1 MAMTPAMESIFANA
15 QQNAASLIE
24 TATLAINAKVNTI
37 EEAEAMI
44 QELSSEAVKFNELL
58 TCIMNAMRQVES
70 GDMQKEEAAGIIAP
84 AVKELKDKCTALK
97 IANVEAPGD
106 DITEDEI
113 ATLRELIIGAKAAA
127 EDRLVAIRLCDDC
140 KVDPEVENELN
151 PPEENGEAFEFDP
164 ATEGISSFIQ
174 KMHAKKVNKAK
185 VTVLMDSLKDKKTDA
200 IVKKVID
207 AMKPALVAGADGL
220 SVIKHDVDEMQKA
233 DGGDASKF
241 EGKLSSFD
249 CVVKTISGV
258 GVGYIPE
265 NPSDGTGLA
274 WIAVPTKDRKGN
286 VISTVITV
294 RTACEYILN
303 PIKESEVTEA
313 MEAYEEIA
321 EEATI
326 LAAQYVNTTEC
337 KTAKALYQNAKKL
350 YSMGSKEKALEYM
363 KKAKSLYESC
373 LKKLLNE
380 SGKFEKAERTDTIKK
395 NSGTSAIRHN
405 VTRTDSLT
413 FAIARSKLETKIDR
427 CTAHILQWTTKAGK
441 ETYQQTLDQL
451 KADREQAK
459 AAKKAA
465 KATENY
471 EMEDNNMIL
480 TDNYDQMLDAA
491 ALEAM
496 DYEEIAEEGTNWD
509 QHKMKKSYSKEV
521 RSLAKEAKKL
531 YRHGKYSE
539 SKVMYTKCV
548 DLCKQFIADVKAIP
562 QEAKDINFGAWMYAL
577 RTMFVAS
584 DSPTETI
591 DRNIELLNKQGKG
604 ELTPADF
611 NKYTQSLISEAS
623 ALAKKYQKLADKAA
637 KGELDSKATESF
649 DYDEFMFACESFMDE
664 LQIELDTDCA
674 MESDGAEDGE
684 TDSPSTLAS
693 RVRGAFAKLRRAFKR
708 GDKQEVEA
716 AKKEADAAA
725 KELADAAEAAPA
737 DKKEKYKKAAK
748 IAGASVAATAAT
760 VGLTMA
766 GTAIYQKAT
775 GKDIDPTILFR
786 LAGQVGSKAVQDVGK
801 KVSGGAQAVANTP
814 GNIINYKKDKAEV
827 ATRKANL
834 IEGGTDAETFDKA
847 ANKNMLHKVQADRR
861 ADAANAKA
869 NKKDI
874 KVAKKNAKKDAKA
887 AMTGVMSSFGL
898 EAYGISSYD
907 VYEVILEALMSAKE
921 TEFESDD
928 AELTASIEAM
938 L

>member
-140 KVDPEVENELN
+140 KVNPEVENELN
-151 PPEENGEAFEFDP
+151 PPEEHGEAFDGDVSMESYSED
-164 ATEGISSFIQ
+164 I
-174 KMHAKKVNKAK
+174 
-185 VTVLMDSLKDKKTDA
+185 A
-200 IVKKVID
+200 IE
-207 AMKPALVAGADGL
+207 AAFL
-220 SVIKHDVDEMQKA
+220 
-233 DGGDASKF
+233 ASK
-241 EGKLSSFD
+241 
-249 CVVKTISGV
+249 
-258 GVGYIPE
+258 
-265 NPSDGTGLA
+265 
-274 WIAVPTKDRKGN
+274 
-286 VISTVITV
+286 
-294 RTACEYILN
+294 
-303 PIKESEVTEA
+303 
-313 MEAYEEIA
+313 
-321 EEATI
+321 
-326 LAAQYVNTTEC
+326 YVNTTEC

-363 KKAKSLYESC
+363 KKAKSLYEGC

-413 FAIARSKLETKIDR
+413 FAIARSKLENKIDR

-496 DYEEIAEEGTNWD
+496 DYEDIAEEGTNWD

-577 RTMFVAS
+577 RTMFIAS

-637 KGELDSKATESF
+637 KGELDSKATES
-649 DYDEFMFACESFMDE
+649 YSELMFACEALMDE
-664 LQIELDTDCA
+664 LEADLAIDSA
-674 MESDGAEDGE
+674 MEAEGE
-684 TDSPSTLAS
+684 ESEGSEKAPSKIAS
-693 RVRGAFAKLRRAFKR
+693 KLRSAFSKLKSAVKR
-708 GDKQEVEA
+708 GDKEA
-716 AKKEADAAA
+716 ADAAA
-725 KELADAAEAAPA
+725 AEVDAAADELDSTEENKEGMSKAAKVGMAAAAAALIATGAVVVGKAMKNKASKSTALADPATAKNPIKQAAKIMAAKAA
-737 DKKEKYKKAAK
+737 DKKAMKAAKPIPTTGTVDGKKVGSSVGKKVAAGAGAAAIAAGAAVGGKKLYDKKKAAK
-748 IAGASVAATAAT
+748 
-760 VGLTMA
+760 
-766 GTAIYQKAT
+766 
-775 GKDIDPTILFR
+775 
-786 LAGQVGSKAVQDVGK
+786 
-801 KVSGGAQAVANTP
+801 
-814 GNIINYKKDKAEV
+814 
-827 ATRKANL
+827 
-834 IEGGTDAETFDKA
+834 
-847 ANKNMLHKVQADRR
+847 
-861 ADAANAKA
+861 DAAE
-869 NKKDI
+869 
-874 KVAKKNAKKDAKA
+874 KVEEA
-887 AMTGVMSSFGL
+887 FGIP
-898 EAYGISSYD
+898 AFD
-907 VYEVILEALMSAKE
+907 VYEVIMESFNTAEVEENSEDSLMSA
-921 TEFESDD
+921 
-928 AELTASIEAM
+928 IEAM
-938 L
+938 M

>member
-37 EEAEAMI
+37 KEAEAMI

-164 ATEGISSFIQ
+164 ATEGIASFIQ
-174 KMHAKKVNKAK
+174 KMHDKKVNKAKITIMKDSFKDKKTETIVKSVVAALKPALIDGNTGLTVIKNEVAEMQKADGGNASKFEGKISSFDFVVKTINGIGVAYLPGDLTTGTGLSMLLVPAKNKKGQIVADTIIPDTAAQAILNPIKESEVTEAMEAFEFDPATEGIASFIQKMHTKKVNKAK
-185 VTVLMDSLKDKKTDA
+185 VTVLMDSLKDKKTDV
-200 IVKKVID
+200 IVKKVVD

-220 SVIKHDVDEMQKA
+220 SAIKRDVDEMQKA
-233 DGGDASKF
+233 DGGDPSKY

-258 GVGYIPE
+258 GVGYIPD
-265 NPSDGTGLA
+265 NPSEGTGLA

-286 VISTVITV
+286 VVGTVITV

-363 KKAKSLYESC
+363 KKAKDLYDKC

-380 SGKFEKAERTDTIKK
+380 SGKFERAERVDPIKK
-395 NSGTSAIRHN
+395 HGGTATIRHN

-413 FAIARSKLETKIDR
+413 FAIARSKLENKIDR

-471 EMEDNNMIL
+471 EMEDN
-480 TDNYDQMLDAA
+480 
-491 ALEAM
+491 
-496 DYEEIAEEGTNWD
+496 
-509 QHKMKKSYSKEV
+509 
-521 RSLAKEAKKL
+521 
-531 YRHGKYSE
+531 
-539 SKVMYTKCV
+539 
-548 DLCKQFIADVKAIP
+548 
-562 QEAKDINFGAWMYAL
+562 
-577 RTMFVAS
+577 TMF
-584 DSPTETI
+584 
-591 DRNIELLNKQGKG
+591 N
-604 ELTPADF
+604 
-611 NKYTQSLISEAS
+611 
-623 ALAKKYQKLADKAA
+623 
-637 KGELDSKATESF
+637 
-649 DYDEFMFACESFMDE
+649 YDEFMFAAESYMDE
-664 LQIELDTDCA
+664 LQLELDTDFA
-674 MESDGAEDGE
+674 MEADGVEDTSE
-684 TDSPSTLAS
+684 APSTIAN
-693 RVRGAFAKLRRAFKR
+693 KLRSALAKFKSAFKR
-708 GDKQEVEA
+708 GDKAAAEEAQKEVEA
-716 AKKEADAAA
+716 AADEMAAAEDGADEKKKSGLSKAAKIGLTAAGTVAAVAGLTAAGIAISQKAKGEKVDIKGGAKAIKQTIGTAMHNFSENQKNAAASRAVGREEAKQAKLEERNRRADQYFIDQTEKGRAAQIAKDNKAAA
-725 KELADAAEAAPA
+725 KYNAQKVKDA
-737 DKKEKYKKAAK
+737 KKAAK
-748 IAGASVAATAAT
+748 AAD
-760 VGLTMA
+760 
-766 GTAIYQKAT
+766 K
-775 GKDIDPTILFR
+775 
-786 LAGQVGSKAVQDVGK
+786 LAKIQ
-801 KVSGGAQAVANTP
+801 
-814 GNIINYKKDKAEV
+814 
-827 ATRKANL
+827 
-834 IEGGTDAETFDKA
+834 
-847 ANKNMLHKVQADRR
+847 
-861 ADAANAKA
+861 
-869 NKKDI
+869 
-874 KVAKKNAKKDAKA
+874 AKKAAKA
-887 AMTGVMSSFGL
+887 AK
-898 EAYGISSYD
+898 EAFGISEFD
-907 VYEVILEALMSAKE
+907 AYEVILEAMMTAE
-921 TEFESDD
+921 DEFSFDD
-928 AELTASIEAM
+928 EDLAASIEAM

>member
-44 QELSSEAVKFNELL
+44 QELSSEAVKYNELL

-185 VTVLMDSLKDKKTDA
+185 VTVLMDSLKDKKTEA
-200 IVKKVID
+200 IVKKIID

-220 SVIKHDVDEMQKA
+220 SAIKRDVDEMQKA
-233 DGGDASKF
+233 DGGDASKY

-258 GVGYIPE
+258 GVGYIPD
-265 NPSDGTGLA
+265 NPSEGTGLA

-286 VISTVITV
+286 VIGTVITV

-350 YSMGSKEKALEYM
+350 YSIGSKEKALEYM
-363 KKAKSLYESC
+363 KKAKSLYEGC

-471 EMEDNNMIL
+471 EMEDN
-480 TDNYDQMLDAA
+480 
-491 ALEAM
+491 
-496 DYEEIAEEGTNWD
+496 
-509 QHKMKKSYSKEV
+509 
-521 RSLAKEAKKL
+521 
-531 YRHGKYSE
+531 
-539 SKVMYTKCV
+539 
-548 DLCKQFIADVKAIP
+548 
-562 QEAKDINFGAWMYAL
+562 
-577 RTMFVAS
+577 TMF
-584 DSPTETI
+584 
-591 DRNIELLNKQGKG
+591 N
-604 ELTPADF
+604 
-611 NKYTQSLISEAS
+611 
-623 ALAKKYQKLADKAA
+623 
-637 KGELDSKATESF
+637 
-649 DYDEFMFACESFMDE
+649 YDEFMFAAESYMDE
-664 LQIELDTDCA
+664 LQLELDTDFA
-674 MESDGAEDGE
+674 MEADGVEDTSE
-684 TDSPSTLAS
+684 APSTIAN
-693 RVRGAFAKLRRAFKR
+693 KLRSALAKFKSAFKR
-708 GDKQEVEA
+708 GDKAAAEEAQKEVEA
-716 AKKEADAAA
+716 AADEMAAAEDGADEKKKSGLSKAAKIGLTAAGTVAAVAGLTAAGIAISQKAKGEKVDIKGGAKAIKQTIGTAMHNFSENQKNAAASRAVGREEAKQAKLEERNRRADQYFIDQTEKGHAAQIAKDNKAAA
-725 KELADAAEAAPA
+725 KYNAQKVKDA
-737 DKKEKYKKAAK
+737 KKAAK
-748 IAGASVAATAAT
+748 AAD
-760 VGLTMA
+760 
-766 GTAIYQKAT
+766 K
-775 GKDIDPTILFR
+775 
-786 LAGQVGSKAVQDVGK
+786 LAKIQ
-801 KVSGGAQAVANTP
+801 
-814 GNIINYKKDKAEV
+814 
-827 ATRKANL
+827 
-834 IEGGTDAETFDKA
+834 
-847 ANKNMLHKVQADRR
+847 
-861 ADAANAKA
+861 
-869 NKKDI
+869 
-874 KVAKKNAKKDAKA
+874 AKKAAKA
-887 AMTGVMSSFGL
+887 AK
-898 EAYGISSYD
+898 EAFGISEFD
-907 VYEVILEALMSAKE
+907 AYEVILEAITSDMI
-921 TEFESDD
+921 DD
-928 AELTASIEAM
+928 ADADLASAIEAM

>member
-185 VTVLMDSLKDKKTDA
+185 VTVLMDSLKDKKTEA
-200 IVKKVID
+200 IVKKVVD

-220 SVIKHDVDEMQKA
+220 SAIKRDVDEMQKA
-233 DGGDASKF
+233 DGGDASKY
-241 EGKLSSFD
+241 EDKLSSFD
-249 CVVKTISGV
+249 YVVKTISGV

-265 NPSDGTGLA
+265 NPSERTGLA
-274 WIAVPTKDRKGN
+274 QIMVPTKDRKGN
-286 VISTVITV
+286 VIGTVITV

-350 YSMGSKEKALEYM
+350 YSIGSKEKALEYM
-363 KKAKSLYESC
+363 KKAKSLYEGC

-471 EMEDNNMIL
+471 EMEDN
-480 TDNYDQMLDAA
+480 
-491 ALEAM
+491 
-496 DYEEIAEEGTNWD
+496 
-509 QHKMKKSYSKEV
+509 
-521 RSLAKEAKKL
+521 
-531 YRHGKYSE
+531 
-539 SKVMYTKCV
+539 
-548 DLCKQFIADVKAIP
+548 
-562 QEAKDINFGAWMYAL
+562 
-577 RTMFVAS
+577 TMF
-584 DSPTETI
+584 
-591 DRNIELLNKQGKG
+591 N
-604 ELTPADF
+604 
-611 NKYTQSLISEAS
+611 
-623 ALAKKYQKLADKAA
+623 
-637 KGELDSKATESF
+637 
-649 DYDEFMFACESFMDE
+649 YDEFMFAAESYMDE
-664 LQIELDTDCA
+664 LQLELDTDFA
-674 MESDGAEDGE
+674 MEADGVEDTSE
-684 TDSPSTLAS
+684 APSTIAN
-693 RVRGAFAKLRRAFKR
+693 KLRSALAKFKSAFKR
-708 GDKQEVEA
+708 GDKAAAEEAQKEVEA
-716 AKKEADAAA
+716 AADEMAAA
-725 KELADAAEAAPA
+725 EDGADEKKKSGLSKAAKIGLTAAGTVAAVAGLTAAGIAISQKAKGEKVDIKGGAKAIKQTIGTAMHNFSENQKNAAASRAVGREEAKQAKLEERNRRADQYFIDQTEKGRAAQIAKDNKAA
-737 DKKEKYKKAAK
+737 DKLAKIQAKKAAK
-748 IAGASVAATAAT
+748 AAKEAF
-760 VGLTMA
+760 G
-766 GTAIYQKAT
+766 
-775 GKDIDPTILFR
+775 
-786 LAGQVGSKAVQDVGK
+786 
-801 KVSGGAQAVANTP
+801 VS
-814 GNIINYKKDKAEV
+814 EF
-827 ATRKANL
+827 
-834 IEGGTDAETFDKA
+834 DA
-847 ANKNMLHKVQADRR
+847 
-861 ADAANAKA
+861 
-869 NKKDI
+869 
-874 KVAKKNAKKDAKA
+874 
-887 AMTGVMSSFGL
+887 
-898 EAYGISSYD
+898 
-907 VYEVILEALMSAKE
+907 YEVILEAITSDMI
-921 TEFESDD
+921 DD
-928 AELTASIEAM
+928 ADADLASAIESM

>member
-24 TATLAINAKVNTI
+24 TATLAINAKVNTV

-185 VTVLMDSLKDKKTDA
+185 VTVLMDSLKDKKTEA
-200 IVKKVID
+200 IVKKVVD

-220 SVIKHDVDEMQKA
+220 SAIKRDVDEMQKA
-233 DGGDASKF
+233 DGGDASKY

-249 CVVKTISGV
+249 YVVKTISGV

-265 NPSDGTGLA
+265 NPSEGTGLA
-274 WIAVPTKDRKGN
+274 QIMVPTKDRKGN
-286 VISTVITV
+286 VVGTVITV

-321 EEATI
+321 EEAAF
-326 LAAQYVNTTEC
+326 LAAQYVNNTEC

-363 KKAKSLYESC
+363 KKAKDIYEKC
-373 LKKLLNE
+373 LKKLLTE
-380 SGKFEKAERTDTIKK
+380 SGKFEKAERVENIKK
-395 NSGTSAIRHN
+395 DSGTSAIRHN

-427 CTAHILQWTTKAGK
+427 CTAHIMQWTDAGK

-465 KATENY
+465 KAKNKNT
-471 EMEDNNMIL
+471 EMEENTMENF
-480 TDNYDQMLDAA
+480 NY
-491 ALEAM
+491 
-496 DYEEIAEEGTNWD
+496 
-509 QHKMKKSYSKEV
+509 S
-521 RSLAKEAKKL
+521 
-531 YRHGKYSE
+531 
-539 SKVMYTKCV
+539 
-548 DLCKQFIADVKAIP
+548 
-562 QEAKDINFGAWMYAL
+562 
-577 RTMFVAS
+577 
-584 DSPTETI
+584 
-591 DRNIELLNKQGKG
+591 
-604 ELTPADF
+604 
-611 NKYTQSLISEAS
+611 
-623 ALAKKYQKLADKAA
+623 
-637 KGELDSKATESF
+637 
-649 DYDEFMFACESFMDE
+649 EFMFACESMMDE
-664 LQIELDTDCA
+664 LELDLATSYA
-674 MESDGAEDGE
+674 MEADGEEGAEDAKA
-684 TDSPSTLAS
+684 PSKI
-693 RVRGAFAKLRRAFKR
+693 GAKLRSLFAKLKSAAKR
-708 GDKQEVEA
+708 GDKAEAEQINAEIKAEAENLEA
-716 AKKEADAAA
+716 AVDEAPEEKKDGLSKAAKVGLAAGAAA
-725 KELADAAEAAPA
+725 LVAVTGMTIAGQAMQ
-737 DKKEKYKKAAK
+737 KKAAK
-748 IAGASVAATAAT
+748 NGTDPKGAAKAIISASNQVVKAMTAPGKAVGSVVTKVKADNAEVKNRVEMGSQGWAP
-760 VGLTMA
+760 
-766 GTAIYQKAT
+766 GTKALKEHQKSIRKNVRAEQKARDRKAFSDKAK
-775 GKDIDPTILFR
+775 GVASTIS
-786 LAGQVGSKAVQDVGK
+786 SKLPKFGK
-801 KVSGGAQAVANTP
+801 KSTGEVSGTGDSMGYEAMEAYD
-814 GNIINYKKDKAEV
+814 IYE
-827 ATRKANL
+827 L
-834 IEGGTDAETFDKA
+834 IMEAY
-847 ANKNMLHKVQADRR
+847 
-861 ADAANAKA
+861 DAAM
-869 NKKDI
+869 DDDFQYDD
-874 KVAKKNAKKDAKA
+874 VEFA
-887 AMTGVMSSFGL
+887 AQL
-898 EAYGISSYD
+898 EA
-907 VYEVILEALMSAKE
+907 M
-921 TEFESDD
+921 
-928 AELTASIEAM
+928 M
-938 L
+938 

>member
-151 PPEENGEAFEFDP
+151 PSEENGEAFEFNP
-164 ATEGISSFIQ
+164 ATEGISSIIQ

-200 IVKKVID
+200 IVKKVVD

-220 SVIKHDVDEMQKA
+220 SAIKRDVDEMKAA
-233 DGGDASKF
+233 DGDPSKY

-249 CVVKTISGV
+249 YVVKTISGV

-265 NPSDGTGLA
+265 NPSEGTGLA
-274 WIAVPTKDRKGN
+274 QIMVPTKDRKGN
-286 VISTVITV
+286 VIGTVITV

-363 KKAKSLYESC
+363 KKSKDLYDKC

-395 NSGTSAIRHN
+395 NGGTSAIRHN

-471 EMEDNNMIL
+471 EMEDNTMIL

-539 SKVMYTKCV
+539 AKNMYTKCV

-577 RTMFVAS
+577 RTMFIAS

-674 MESDGAEDGE
+674 MEADGAEDGE
-684 TDSPSTLAS
+684 ADSPSTLAN

-708 GDKQEVEA
+708 GDKKEVEE
-716 AKKEADAAA
+716 AKKEADSAA

-748 IAGASVAATAAT
+748 IAGASVAATAVA
-760 VGLTMA
+760 VGLTMG
-766 GTAIYQKAT
+766 GTAIYQKAK
-775 GKDIDPTILFR
+775 GQDIDPTALFKI
-786 LAGQVGSKAVQDVGK
+786 AGQVGSKAVQDVGK
-801 KVSGGAQAVANTP
+801 KVAGGAQAVANAP
-814 GNIINYKKDKAEV
+814 GNIINSKKDKAEV

-847 ANKNMLHKVQADRR
+847 ANKNMLHTVQADRR
-861 ADAANAKA
+861 AEAANAKA
-869 NKKDI
+869 IKKDI
-874 KVAKKNAKKDAKA
+874 KVAKKNAKKAAKS

-907 VYEVILEALMSAKE
+907 VYEVILEAMMSIEE

>member
-200 IVKKVID
+200 IVKKVVD

-220 SVIKHDVDEMQKA
+220 SAIKRDVDEMQKA
-233 DGGDASKF
+233 DGGDASKY
-241 EGKLSSFD
+241 EDKLSSFD
-249 CVVKTISGV
+249 YVVKTISGV

-265 NPSDGTGLA
+265 NPSEGTGLA
-274 WIAVPTKDRKGN
+274 QIMVPTKDRKGN
-286 VISTVITV
+286 VIGTVITV

-350 YSMGSKEKALEYM
+350 YSIGSKEKALEYM
-363 KKAKSLYESC
+363 KKAKSLYEGC

-465 KATENY
+465 KANENY
-471 EMEDNNMIL
+471 EMEDN
-480 TDNYDQMLDAA
+480 
-491 ALEAM
+491 
-496 DYEEIAEEGTNWD
+496 
-509 QHKMKKSYSKEV
+509 
-521 RSLAKEAKKL
+521 
-531 YRHGKYSE
+531 
-539 SKVMYTKCV
+539 
-548 DLCKQFIADVKAIP
+548 
-562 QEAKDINFGAWMYAL
+562 
-577 RTMFVAS
+577 TMF
-584 DSPTETI
+584 
-591 DRNIELLNKQGKG
+591 N
-604 ELTPADF
+604 
-611 NKYTQSLISEAS
+611 
-623 ALAKKYQKLADKAA
+623 
-637 KGELDSKATESF
+637 
-649 DYDEFMFACESFMDE
+649 YDEFMFAAESYMDE
-664 LQIELDTDCA
+664 LQLELDTDFA
-674 MESDGAEDGE
+674 MEADGVEDTSE
-684 TDSPSTLAS
+684 APSTIAN
-693 RVRGAFAKLRRAFKR
+693 KLRSALAKFKSAFKR
-708 GDKQEVEA
+708 GDKAAAEEAQKEVEA
-716 AKKEADAAA
+716 AADEMAAA
-725 KELADAAEAAPA
+725 EDGADEKKKSGLSKAAKIGLTAAGTVAAVAGLTAAGIAISQKAKGEKVDIKGGAKAIKQTIGTAMHNFSENQKNAAASRAVGREEAKQAKLEERNRRADQYFIDQTEKGRAAQIAKDNKAA
-737 DKKEKYKKAAK
+737 DKYNAQKVKDAKKAAK
-748 IAGASVAATAAT
+748 AAD
-760 VGLTMA
+760 
-766 GTAIYQKAT
+766 K
-775 GKDIDPTILFR
+775 
-786 LAGQVGSKAVQDVGK
+786 LAKIQ
-801 KVSGGAQAVANTP
+801 
-814 GNIINYKKDKAEV
+814 
-827 ATRKANL
+827 
-834 IEGGTDAETFDKA
+834 
-847 ANKNMLHKVQADRR
+847 
-861 ADAANAKA
+861 
-869 NKKDI
+869 
-874 KVAKKNAKKDAKA
+874 AKKAAKA
-887 AMTGVMSSFGL
+887 AKEAFGVSEFD
-898 EAYGISSYD
+898 A
-907 VYEVILEALMSAKE
+907 YEVILEAITSDMI
-921 TEFESDD
+921 DD
-928 AELTASIEAM
+928 ADADLASAIESM

>member
-185 VTVLMDSLKDKKTDA
+185 VTVLMDSLKDKKTEA
-200 IVKKVID
+200 IVKKVVD

-220 SVIKHDVDEMQKA
+220 STIKHDVDEMQKA
-233 DGGDASKF
+233 DGGDASKY

-258 GVGYIPE
+258 GVGYIPD
-265 NPSDGTGLA
+265 NPSEGTGLA

-363 KKAKSLYESC
+363 KKAKSLYEGC
-373 LKKLLNE
+373 LKKLLDE

-395 NSGTSAIRHN
+395 HNGTSAIRHN
-405 VTRTDSLT
+405 VTRTNSLT
-413 FAIARSKLETKIDR
+413 FAIARSKLENKIDR

-471 EMEDNNMIL
+471 EMEDN
-480 TDNYDQMLDAA
+480 
-491 ALEAM
+491 
-496 DYEEIAEEGTNWD
+496 
-509 QHKMKKSYSKEV
+509 
-521 RSLAKEAKKL
+521 
-531 YRHGKYSE
+531 
-539 SKVMYTKCV
+539 
-548 DLCKQFIADVKAIP
+548 
-562 QEAKDINFGAWMYAL
+562 
-577 RTMFVAS
+577 TMF
-584 DSPTETI
+584 
-591 DRNIELLNKQGKG
+591 N
-604 ELTPADF
+604 
-611 NKYTQSLISEAS
+611 
-623 ALAKKYQKLADKAA
+623 
-637 KGELDSKATESF
+637 
-649 DYDEFMFACESFMDE
+649 YDEFMFAAESYMDE
-664 LQIELDTDCA
+664 LQLELDTDFA
-674 MESDGAEDGE
+674 MEADGVEDTSE
-684 TDSPSTLAS
+684 APSTIAN
-693 RVRGAFAKLRRAFKR
+693 KLRSALAKFKSAFKR
-708 GDKQEVEA
+708 GDKAAAEEAQKEV
-716 AKKEADAAA
+716 DAAA
-725 KELADAAEAAPA
+725 DEMAAAEDGADEKKKSGLSKAAKIGLTAAGTVAAVAGLTAAGIAISQKAKGEKVDIKGGAKAIKQTIGTAMHNFSENQKNAAASRAVGREEAKQAKLEERNRRA
-737 DKKEKYKKAAK
+737 DQYFIDQTEKGRAAQIAKDNKAAAKYNAQKVKDAKKAAK
-748 IAGASVAATAAT
+748 AAD
-760 VGLTMA
+760 
-766 GTAIYQKAT
+766 K
-775 GKDIDPTILFR
+775 
-786 LAGQVGSKAVQDVGK
+786 LAKIQ
-801 KVSGGAQAVANTP
+801 
-814 GNIINYKKDKAEV
+814 
-827 ATRKANL
+827 
-834 IEGGTDAETFDKA
+834 
-847 ANKNMLHKVQADRR
+847 
-861 ADAANAKA
+861 
-869 NKKDI
+869 
-874 KVAKKNAKKDAKA
+874 AKKAAKA
-887 AMTGVMSSFGL
+887 AKEAFGVSEFD
-898 EAYGISSYD
+898 A
-907 VYEVILEALMSAKE
+907 YEVILEAITSDMI
-921 TEFESDD
+921 DD
-928 AELTASIEAM
+928 ADADLASAIEAM

>member
-200 IVKKVID
+200 IVKKVVD

-220 SVIKHDVDEMQKA
+220 SAIKRDVDEMQKA
-233 DGGDASKF
+233 DGDSSKY

-363 KKAKSLYESC
+363 KKAKDLYDKC

-380 SGKFEKAERTDTIKK
+380 SGKFERAERVDPIKK
-395 NSGTSAIRHN
+395 HGGTATIRHN

-413 FAIARSKLETKIDR
+413 FAIARSKLENKIDR

-471 EMEDNNMIL
+471 EMEDN
-480 TDNYDQMLDAA
+480 
-491 ALEAM
+491 
-496 DYEEIAEEGTNWD
+496 
-509 QHKMKKSYSKEV
+509 
-521 RSLAKEAKKL
+521 
-531 YRHGKYSE
+531 
-539 SKVMYTKCV
+539 
-548 DLCKQFIADVKAIP
+548 
-562 QEAKDINFGAWMYAL
+562 
-577 RTMFVAS
+577 TMF
-584 DSPTETI
+584 
-591 DRNIELLNKQGKG
+591 N
-604 ELTPADF
+604 
-611 NKYTQSLISEAS
+611 
-623 ALAKKYQKLADKAA
+623 
-637 KGELDSKATESF
+637 
-649 DYDEFMFACESFMDE
+649 YDEFMFAAESYMDE
-664 LQIELDTDCA
+664 LQLELDTDFA
-674 MESDGAEDGE
+674 MEADGVEDTSE
-684 TDSPSTLAS
+684 APSTIAN
-693 RVRGAFAKLRRAFKR
+693 KLRSALAKFKSAFKR
-708 GDKQEVEA
+708 GDKAAAEEAQKEVEA
-716 AKKEADAAA
+716 AADEMAAAEDGADEKKKSGLSKAAKIGLTAAGTVAAVAGLTAAGIAISQKAKGEKVDIKGGAKAIKQTIGTAMHNFSENQKNAAASRAVGREEAKQAKLEERNRRADQYFIDQTEKGRAAQIAKDNKAAA
-725 KELADAAEAAPA
+725 KYNAQKVKDA
-737 DKKEKYKKAAK
+737 KKAAK
-748 IAGASVAATAAT
+748 AAD
-760 VGLTMA
+760 
-766 GTAIYQKAT
+766 K
-775 GKDIDPTILFR
+775 
-786 LAGQVGSKAVQDVGK
+786 LAKIQ
-801 KVSGGAQAVANTP
+801 
-814 GNIINYKKDKAEV
+814 
-827 ATRKANL
+827 
-834 IEGGTDAETFDKA
+834 
-847 ANKNMLHKVQADRR
+847 
-861 ADAANAKA
+861 
-869 NKKDI
+869 
-874 KVAKKNAKKDAKA
+874 AKKAAKA
-887 AMTGVMSSFGL
+887 AKEAFGVSEFD
-898 EAYGISSYD
+898 A
-907 VYEVILEALMSAKE
+907 YEVILEAITSDMI
-921 TEFESDD
+921 DD
-928 AELTASIEAM
+928 ADADLASAIEAM

>member
-164 ATEGISSFIQ
+164 ATEGIANFIQ
-174 KMHAKKVNKAK
+174 KMHTKKVNKAK
-185 VTVLMDSLKDKKTDA
+185 VTVLMDSLKDKKTEA
-200 IVKKVID
+200 IVKKVVD

-220 SVIKHDVDEMQKA
+220 SAIKRDVDEMQKA
-233 DGGDASKF
+233 DGGDPSKY

-258 GVGYIPE
+258 GVGYIPD
-265 NPSDGTGLA
+265 NPSEGTGLA

-286 VISTVITV
+286 VVGTVITV

-363 KKAKSLYESC
+363 KKAKSLYEGC

-637 KGELDSKATESF
+637 KGELDSKATES
-649 DYDEFMFACESFMDE
+649 YSELMFACEALMDE
-664 LQIELDTDCA
+664 LEADLAIDSA
-674 MESDGAEDGE
+674 MEAEGE
-684 TDSPSTLAS
+684 ESEGSEKAPSKIAS
-693 RVRGAFAKLRRAFKR
+693 KLRSAFSKLKSAVKR
-708 GDKQEVEA
+708 GDKEA
-716 AKKEADAAA
+716 ADAAA
-725 KELADAAEAAPA
+725 AEVDAAADELDSTEENKEGMSKAAKVGMAAAAAALIATGAVVVGKAMKNKASGSTALADPATAKNPIKQAAKVMAAKAA
-737 DKKEKYKKAAK
+737 DKKAMKAAKPIPTTGTVDGKKVGSSVGKKVAAGAGAAAIAAGAAVGGKKLYDKKKAAK
-748 IAGASVAATAAT
+748 
-760 VGLTMA
+760 
-766 GTAIYQKAT
+766 
-775 GKDIDPTILFR
+775 
-786 LAGQVGSKAVQDVGK
+786 
-801 KVSGGAQAVANTP
+801 
-814 GNIINYKKDKAEV
+814 
-827 ATRKANL
+827 
-834 IEGGTDAETFDKA
+834 
-847 ANKNMLHKVQADRR
+847 
-861 ADAANAKA
+861 DAAE
-869 NKKDI
+869 
-874 KVAKKNAKKDAKA
+874 KVEEA
-887 AMTGVMSSFGL
+887 FGIP
-898 EAYGISSYD
+898 AFD
-907 VYEVILEALMSAKE
+907 VYEVIMESFNTAEVEENSEDSLMSA
-921 TEFESDD
+921 
-928 AELTASIEAM
+928 IEAM
-938 L
+938 M